1 MVGFGQHHDG
11 VRLLWSESTRCTE
24 CGCAIESDDGGFPPD
39 SIRQHLIASEGRWAL
54 HVDTNGP
61 DRLKACKILHC
72 DLDTTLEEVK
82 RMKDRMPGIVYTGTK
97 TEAEWL
103 CCRLNDFGFSAS
115 VIAAGDD
122 TSATTMKSVV
132 WEEVVFKFWNSQRIF
147 FTLFGEGV
155 FGAAT
160 EVGLNDYSSCGC
172 SVIPGRQHPLRD
184 SCKLVRLF
192 RLAW

>member
-24 CGCAIESDDGGFPPD
+24 CGCAIESDDQGFPQD
-39 SIRQHLIASEGRWAL
+39 SIRQHLMAADGRWAL
-54 HVDTNGP
+54 HVDTYGP

-97 TEAEWL
+97 IEAEWM

-115 VIAAGDD
+115 VVPAGNDD
-122 TSATTMKSVV
+122 
-132 WEEVVFKFWNSQRIF
+132 
-147 FTLFGEGV
+147 
-155 FGAAT
+155 AAT
-160 EVGLNDYSSCGC
+160 AIDLSK
-172 SVIPGRQHPLRD
+172 RLQRD
-184 SCKLVRLF
+184 LSH
-192 RLAW
+192 